1 MLNPMS
7 NITKNRK
14 PYVDIIENLDVG
26 YWKLEKEASYWSSA
40 FIKNLGYSIDDID
53 VKLDFFINTLLEEKY
68 RNFFRD
74 NFYSLVENDIDFSQQ
89 IRILNKSGEYK
100 EYVCKTNDSLP
111 LDIKVNANFIFF
123 IEKKHKTHEKVRRS
137 NFYYGE
143 TAEMTRTGSWYVD
156 FLKQESYWDHESKR
170 ILEYPE
176 DYIPSLSESYKY
188 YAPEHHTLAAKLFMN
203 CSMGTPF
210 NSEIKMLT
218 SNHRE
223 FWVRAI
229 GKPVYNEAKNIV
241 GIRGIFQDIDE
252 QKQKEI
258 TLQRTSDIIS
268 SQNSRL
274 FSFAHIVSH
283 NLRSHT
289 SNLELI
295 VRLINSSET
304 DEEKLELIDSI
315 KDISGSL
322 NSTIEHLNE
331 IVTIQTQTSHIREEV
346 SFSKTLNQV
355 EKSINRI
362 IRTTD
367 TKINADFSLAE
378 SINYV
383 PAYLDSILLNLLT
396 NAIKYKH
403 EDRDPI
409 INIKTYLVDKK
420 VYLEFQDNGAGIDMD
435 KFGHKI
441 FGMYKTFHYNAD
453 AVGIGLFLVKN
464 QIQSLNGD
472 ITVESKINV
481 GTTFKIQF

>member
-1 MLNPMS
+1 MSDRLINPY
-7 NITKNRK
+7 ID
-14 PYVDIIENLDVG
+14 VIDNLDVG
-26 YWKLEKEASYWSSA
+26 YWKLENEASYWSTA
-40 FIKNLGYSIDDID
+40 FIENLGYSIDEVD
-53 VKLDFFINTLLEEKY
+53 VRLDFFINTLLEEKY
-68 RNFFRD
+68 RSVFRD
-74 NFYSLVENDIDFSQQ
+74 NFFSLIENNIDFSQQ
-89 IRILNKSGEYK
+89 IRILHKSGEYK

-111 LDIKVNANFIFF
+111 LDIKVNSNFIFF

-156 FLKQESYWDHESKR
+156 FLKQKSYWDHESKR

-176 DYIPSLSESYKY
+176 DYIPSLSESDKY
-188 YAPEHHTLAAKLFMN
+188 YAPEHHKLAAKLFMG
-203 CSMGTPF
+203 CAMGTPF
-210 NSEIKMLT
+210 KTEIKMLT
-218 SNHRE
+218 SKNRE
-223 FWVRAI
+223 FWVSAI
-229 GKPVYNEAKNIV
+229 GKPVYNEAKEII

-252 QKQKEI
+252 QKQREI
-258 TLQRTSDIIS
+258 SLQHTSDIIS

-304 DEEKLELIDSI
+304 AEEKLDLIDSI

-331 IVTIQTQTSHIREEV
+331 IVTIQTQTNHRKEEV
-346 SFSKTLNQV
+346 NFSRTLSQV
-355 EKSINRI
+355 KKSINRI
-362 IRTTD
+362 ITTSN
-367 TKINADFSLAE
+367 TTINADFSEIE

-383 PAYLDSILLNLLT
+383 PAYLDSIILNLVT

-403 EDRDPI
+403 ADRDPI
-409 INIKTYLVDKK
+409 INIKTYIVDKK
-420 VYLEFQDNGAGIDMD
+420 VFLEFQDNGVGIDMD
-435 KFGHKI
+435 KFGHKV
-441 FGMYKTFHYNAD
+441 FGMYKTFHYNSD

-472 ITVESKINV
+472 ITVESEVNV